1 MSNILYIQL
10 KSSLLVCVALGLFLL
25 PVSASAFFT
34 DTETSS
40 QQEFQ
45 ASELQLDTALLQSDI
60 TLGVNQ
66 PVSSTTLVVDTT
78 AASVPAAFD
87 AVVVEVAGELDF
99 CDNIQLQANNGSVN
113 EQSVL
118 GAFNTLEQTTF
129 GAYEL
134 TFSLIDPSVLTV
146 GETCTATVAVTAW
159 QQNMNKGTGYH
170 DTVEYQVEITAADLP
185 ELQLATSVT
194 AEGEVAGARMSF
206 DDPTATPTKKAAEPT
221 NDATTPLDPATPDK
235 KEPVKADSAPA
246 AVDPALPAGD
256 GETANGTDPD
266 ESADEAKPK
275 PDSVEPPLE
284 HADEAEVIDPKPPA
298 ESEESLEPV
307 EDPEAEPTVESSPEE
322 VFEPVSDEEVTEEE
336 QPAAKQ
342 PEAVEPEQ
350 QVETD
355 LELHVDP
362 EPEPQSEPTKEPEA
376 TKPEVDESETET
388 E

>member
-87 AVVVEVAGELDF
+87 AVVVEVAGELAF

-134 TFSLIDPSVLTV
+134 MFSLIDPNEVTV

-185 ELQLATSVT
+185 ELQLAASATT
-194 AEGEVAGARMSF
+194 EGEVAGARMSF

-221 NDATTPLDPATPDK
+221 NDDPAPLDPATPDK
-235 KEPVKADSAPA
+235 KEPVKADSAPS

-256 GETANGTDPD
+256 GDTASNPD
-266 ESADEAKPK
+266 QPADGPKPKPK
-275 PDSVEPPLE
+275 PDPSEPPLE
-284 HADEAEVIDPKPPA
+284 PVDKAEVVDEPETPEELVEPPEKEEA
-298 ESEESLEPV
+298 PEVEPTIESE
-307 EDPEAEPTVESSPEE
+307 TKE
-322 VFEPVSDEEVTEEE
+322 VVDPVSDEGATEEDNQPSDE

-342 PEAVEPEQ
+342 PEEPE
-350 QVETD
+350 
-355 LELHVDP
+355 
-362 EPEPQSEPTKEPEA
+362 SEPTQETQDAQPAVKEESGPA
-376 TKPEVDESETET
+376 DDSEVTQPVE
-388 E
+388 

>member
-1 MSNILYIQL
+1 M
-10 KSSLLVCVALGLFLL
+10 CVALGLFLL

-235 KEPVKADSAPA
+235 KEPVKADSAPS

-256 GETANGTDPD
+256 GDTASNPD
-266 ESADEAKPK
+266 QPADGPKPKPK
-275 PDSVEPPLE
+275 PDPSEPPLE
-284 HADEAEVIDPKPPA
+284 PVDKAEVVDEPETPEELVEPPEKEEA
-298 ESEESLEPV
+298 PEVEPTIESE
-307 EDPEAEPTVESSPEE
+307 TKE
-322 VFEPVSDEEVTEEE
+322 VVDPVSDEGATEEDNQPSDE

-342 PEAVEPEQ
+342 LEEPE
-350 QVETD
+350 
-355 LELHVDP
+355 
-362 EPEPQSEPTKEPEA
+362 SEPTQETQDAQPAVKEESGPA
-376 TKPEVDESETET
+376 DDSEVTQPVE
-388 E
+388 

>member
-78 AASVPAAFD
+78 AMSVPAAFD
-87 AVVVEVAGELDF
+87 VVVSAVSDSDF
-99 CDNIQLQANNGSVN
+99 CDNIQLQANNGSFN
-113 EQSVL
+113 EQSIL
-118 GAFNTLEQTTF
+118 GVFTTLEQTMF

-134 TFSLIDPSVLTV
+134 TFSLIAPNEVTV

-185 ELQLATSVT
+185 ELQLAASATT
-194 AEGEVAGARMSF
+194 EGEVAGARMSF
-206 DDPTATPTKKAAEPT
+206 DDPTETPTKKAAEPT

-235 KEPVKADSAPA
+235 KEPVKADSAPS

-275 PDSVEPPLE
+275 PDSIEPPLE